1 MVQRIRRNRIF
12 KIRLMKLTYT
22 SYGKTS
28 TIETEN
34 DDIDIDE
41 LGQMLYNLCL
51 TQNWSPVILKSIFK
65 KDVTNG

>member
-1 MVQRIRRNRIF
+1 
-12 KIRLMKLTYT
+12 MKLTYT

-34 DDIDIDE
+34 HDIDIDE

-51 TQNWSPVILKSIFK
+51 TQTWSPVLLKQIFK

>member
-1 MVQRIRRNRIF
+1 
-12 KIRLMKLTYT
+12 MKLTYT

-51 TQNWSPVILKSIFK
+51 IRKVFPKRR
-65 KDVTNG
+65 

>member
-1 MVQRIRRNRIF
+1 
-12 KIRLMKLTYT
+12 MKLTYT

-51 TQNWSPVILKSIFK
+51 TQTWHRKLLKSIFK

>member
-1 MVQRIRRNRIF
+1 
-12 KIRLMKLTYT
+12 MKLTYT

-51 TQNWSPVILKSIFK
+51 TKNWSPVILKSIFK

>member
-1 MVQRIRRNRIF
+1 
-12 KIRLMKLTYT
+12 MKLTYT

-41 LGQMLYNLCL
+41 LRQMLYNLCL
-51 TQNWSPVILKSIFK
+51 SQTWHPTLLKKIFK

>member
-1 MVQRIRRNRIF
+1 
-12 KIRLMKLTYT
+12 MKLTYT

-41 LGQMLYNLCL
+41 LGQMLYHLCL
-51 TQNWSPVILKSIFK
+51 TQTWSPLILTAIFK

>member
-1 MVQRIRRNRIF
+1 
-12 KIRLMKLTYT
+12 MKLTYT

-51 TQNWSPVILKSIFK
+51 TQTWSHVILKSIFK

>member
-1 MVQRIRRNRIF
+1 
-12 KIRLMKLTYT
+12 MKLTYT

-51 TQNWSPVILKSIFK
+51 TQTWSPVTLKSIFK

>member
-1 MVQRIRRNRIF
+1 
-12 KIRLMKLTYT
+12 MKLTYT
-22 SYGKTS
+22 SYGTTS

-41 LGQMLYNLCL
+41 LGQMLYHLCL
-51 TQNWSPVILKSIFK
+51 TQTWSPVILKSIFK

>member
-1 MVQRIRRNRIF
+1 
-12 KIRLMKLTYT
+12 MKLTYT

-41 LGQMLYNLCL
+41 LGQMLYHLCL
-51 TQNWSPVILKSIFK
+51 TQTWSPTLLK
-65 KDVTNG
+65 

>member
-1 MVQRIRRNRIF
+1 
-12 KIRLMKLTYT
+12 MKLTYT
-22 SYGKTS
+22 SYEKTS

-51 TQNWSPVILKSIFK
+51 TQTWHPTLLKQIFK